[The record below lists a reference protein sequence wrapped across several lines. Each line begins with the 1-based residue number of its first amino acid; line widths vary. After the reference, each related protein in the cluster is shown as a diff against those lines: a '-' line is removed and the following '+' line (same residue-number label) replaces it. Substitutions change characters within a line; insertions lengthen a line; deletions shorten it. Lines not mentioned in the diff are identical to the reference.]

1 MSAKQISTPNFDQI
15 QPQLCLNAKL
25 RRLHRLLNGVYMQ
38 RFAAFDLRGSML
50 SMLFIIG
57 KKKRVS
63 QRALAEALVLDES
76 TISRDILKLMRKDL
90 VTKERS
96 EEDARSS
103 LLSLTTTGHEL
114 LEEVSP
120 IWAELHRK
128 VEGVLG
134 EHLITQIDAMI
145 HAIDTNVPRLRE

>member
-1 MSAKQISTPNFDQI
+1 MPGKQISTPNFDHI

-63 QRALAEALVLDES
+63 QRTLAEALVLDES
-76 TISRDILKLMRKDL
+76 TISRDVFKLLKKGW
-90 VTKERS
+90 VAKERS

-103 LLSLTTTGHEL
+103 LLSLTTAGLEL

-120 IWAELHRK
+120 IWAELHHN
-128 VEGVLG
+128 VEAILG
-134 EHLITQIDAMI
+134 EHHITQIDAMI
-145 HAIDTNVPRLRE
+145 HAIETNVPRLKE